1 MEKDEALKS
10 VRPSARIKTVAKLL
24 DCNQSQVREL
34 VTSGAL
40 ESHRIGKRGWRVFL
54 DSVAAYQQQKEW
66 TSPPARESVQK
77 RRMFSRKQHSNAL
90 KALKEA
96 GVL

>member
-1 MEKDEALKS
+1 MPDSEAARA

-34 VTSGAL
+34 VVIGAL
-40 ESHRIGKRGWRVFL
+40 EAHRIGKRGWRIFL
-54 DSVAAYQQQKEW
+54 DSVAAYQEQKGW
-66 TSPPARESVQK
+66 TAPPVREGAQK
-77 RRMFSRKQHSNAL
+77 RRMFSRKEHSSAL
-90 KALKEA
+90 KALREA